1 MEKQLA
7 VATGLGVGLATLLLY
22 RFLRGGSEE
31 SLKGKVVV
39 ITGGGMG
46 IGRLMC
52 LKLAK
57 EGCKIAVW
65 DFNQKMAE
73 ETARMIKEQGGEAKV
88 YICDVSNADAVYAAA
103 KLVISDF
110 GHVDVLVNNAG
121 IVSGKKLLDVPD
133 ALARKTMD
141 VNTTAHF
148 WTVKAFLPDML
159 HRNSGHIVTIASA
172 AGLVGVCG
180 LADYCASKFG
190 AFGFNESL
198 RFELRKLGKKGVA
211 TTCVCPYYINTGM
224 FDGVKTRFSFLL
236 PILEP
241 EYVAFKVIQ
250 AIKRRREVLY
260 MPRLVRFTCLGR
272 CVPTPIN
279 DWFMDFLGISNSMD
293 QFKGH

>member
-1 MEKQLA
+1 
-7 VATGLGVGLATLLLY
+7 
-22 RFLRGGSEE
+22 
-31 SLKGKVVV
+31 
-39 ITGGGMG
+39 MG

-52 LKLAK
+52 LKLAG
-57 EGCKIAVW
+57 EGCKVAVW

-73 ETARMIKEQGGEAKV
+73 ETAQMIKDKGGEAKV
-88 YICDVSNADAVYAAA
+88 YICDVSNADAVRNSATKVLA
-103 KLVISDF
+103 DF
-110 GHVDVLVNNAG
+110 GHVDILVNNAG

-148 WTVKAFLPDML
+148 WTVKSFLPDMID
-159 HRNSGHIVTIASA
+159 RNSGHVVTLASA
-172 AGLVGVCG
+172 AGLVGVAG

-198 RFELRKLGKKGVA
+198 RFELRKQGKKGVS

-224 FDGVKTRFSFLL
+224 FEGVKTRFQFIL

-241 EYVAFKVIQ
+241 EYVANKIIQ

-260 MPRLVRFTCLGR
+260 MPRVIRFTCLGR
-272 CVPTPIN
+272 IVPAPIN
-279 DWFMDFLGISNSMD
+279 DWCMDFLGVSNSMD

>member
-1 MEKQLA
+1 MKAAKCALGCA
-7 VATGLGVGLATLLLY
+7 VAGVGSFVLY
-22 RFLRGGSEE
+22 EGWQKMNEQ

-39 ITGGGMG
+39 MTGGGMG
-46 IGRLMC
+46 IGRLMST
-52 LKLAK
+52 KFAN

-73 ETARMIKEQGGEAKV
+73 ETAAMIKAKGGEAKV
-88 YICDVSNADAVYAAA
+88 YICDVSNADAVKQAAT
-103 KLVISDF
+103 KVLNDF
-110 GHVDVLVNNAG
+110 GHVDILVNNAG
-121 IVSGKKLLDVPD
+121 IVSGKKILEVPD
-133 ALARKTMD
+133 GLARKTMD

-148 WTVKAFLPDML
+148 WTVKSFLPDML
-159 HRNSGHIVTIASA
+159 ERNSGHVVTVASA

-190 AFGFNESL
+190 AVGFNESL
-198 RFELRKLGKKGVA
+198 RFELRKLGKSVS

-224 FDGVKTRFSFLL
+224 FDGVKTRFPLLL

-241 EYVAFKVIQ
+241 EYVANKVIQ
-250 AIKRRREVLY
+250 AVKRKRAMLY

-272 CVPTPIN
+272 IFPTGIN
-279 DWFMDFLGISNSMD
+279 DWFLDVLGVSSSMD

>member
-1 MEKQLA
+1 MALKWTLRLVTA
-7 VATGLGVGLATLLLY
+7 GVGSYALY
-22 RFLRGGSEE
+22 EGYQAMTEQ

-39 ITGGGMG
+39 MTGGGMG
-46 IGRLMC
+46 IGRLMS

-73 ETARMIKEQGGEAKV
+73 ETAALIKQQGGDAKV
-88 YICDVSNADAVYAAA
+88 YICDVSNADAVKQAAT
-103 KLVISDF
+103 KVLNDF
-110 GHVDVLVNNAG
+110 GHVDILVNNAG
-121 IVSGKKLLDVPD
+121 IVSGKKILEVPD

-148 WTVKAFLPDML
+148 WTVKSFLPDMIE
-159 HRNSGHIVTIASA
+159 RNSGHVVTVASA
-172 AGLVGVCG
+172 AGLVGVSG

-190 AFGFNESL
+190 AVGFNESL
-198 RFELRKLGKKGVA
+198 RFELRKLGKKGVS

-224 FDGVKTRFSFLL
+224 FDGVKTRFPLIL

-241 EYVAFKVIQ
+241 EYVANKVIQ
-250 AIKRRREVLY
+250 AIKRKRAMLY
-260 MPRLVRFTCLGR
+260 MPRIVRFTCLGR
-272 CVPTPIN
+272 FFPTPIN
-279 DWFMDFLGISNSMD
+279 DWFLDVLGVSSSMD